1 MLRFRS
7 VITIGTGAIL
17 VAALTTRAHAQQRD
31 DRAASAA
38 GSRFPRGWEL
48 SGVPA
53 LNFDAD
59 EGFGMGAALELYNYG
74 AGVQPYRFTIQPT
87 LLFTTEGRRD
97 ITVFFDAPALLPGGW
112 RMSAFAGSE
121 RQLAQPYYGVGNDTP
136 FDPSSESAPNPY
148 FYRFG
153 RARLRATADFQHRL
167 GASSARILLGGGVAR
182 STFDLTPHD
191 SGTTLLATQL
201 AGQTPAPERA
211 NYLRAGLLWDTRDR
225 EIGPLRGT
233 WAEVLVQRV
242 GKALGS
248 TEDFTRW
255 TTTVREYLPIASRL
269 TFAQRVTA
277 QGIEGDAPFDE
288 LPIIQSSFKQ
298 QEGLGGSS
306 SIRGIPKD
314 RYIGK
319 ALLLSNSELRWHAAD
334 FRLHGRQSFIALSA
348 FADAGRVWPDRFDLS
363 TALEDLHVGY
373 GGGVR
378 VGVGPSF
385 IVATDVGH
393 SNESTAAVYIGLGWM
408 Y

>member
-1 MLRFRS
+1 MRPRS
-7 VITIGTGAIL
+7 AIVISLGTSLVVTSAN
-17 VAALTTRAHAQQRD
+17 VAAAQQRD
-31 DRAASAA
+31 DRAGAVSM
-38 GSRFPRGWEL
+38 SRIPKGWEF

-74 AGVQPYRFTIQPT
+74 AGVQPYRFTVQPT

-97 ITVFFDAPALLPGGW
+97 VTVFVDAPALLPNGW
-112 RMSAFAGSE
+112 RMNAFAGRE
-121 RQLAQPYYGVGNDTP
+121 RQIAQPYYGVGNATP
-136 FDPSSESAPNPY
+136 YNPAAEQPLNPY

-153 RARLRATADFQHRL
+153 RTRYRTTADFQHRL
-167 GASSARILLGGGVAR
+167 VGSSTRFLVGGGVSR
-182 STFDLTPHD
+182 RTFDLTPHD
-191 SGTTLLATQL
+191 SGTTLLATET
-201 AGQTPAPERA
+201 GGVTPGPERS
-211 NYLRAGLLWDTRDR
+211 NYLRVGLLWDSRDR
-225 EIGPLRGT
+225 EIGPHSGT

-242 GKALGS
+242 SKELGA

-255 TTTVREYLPIASRL
+255 TTTVREYVPIASRL
-269 TFAQRVTA
+269 TFAQRLTA

-319 ALLLSNSELRWHAAD
+319 ALLLSNSEMRWRAVD
-334 FRLHGRQSFIALSA
+334 FSLFGRSSFIAISG
-348 FADAGRVWPDRFDLS
+348 FVDAGRVWSDRFDVS
-363 TALEDLHVGY
+363 TALTDLHVGY
-373 GGGVR
+373 GGGMR
-378 VGVGPSF
+378 VGLGPSF

-393 SNESTAAVYIGLGWM
+393 SSESTAAVYIGLGWM